1 VLTELEAKLPG
12 PGGVFWK
19 SGVHNVSVGGKPARL
34 FVPQY
39 KIMPL
44 YEKFRKQLDVDGIPL
59 GVDHLP
65 TDLMDDNQILAKMNL
80 LHVGDVKGI
89 GTDGD
94 NIFITQSALD
104 NPAVEDLFAKGALP
118 AHSVVGKIHTNPCPD
133 SRADYVLEDMVLERV
148 DYVEKGGCRECTV
161 GDVPSELSLT
171 GKFMEVSNMTDKKDE
186 NKDKIDSPVD
196 PGVDKVDPVE
206 NVEQVDPEPE
216 EDDDPLMKRID
227 ALETSV
233 SGLLDVVKGLGKPR
247 KIKVEAKEPEDE
259 TEKLQKQVDE
269 LTLEAKSS
277 RVKSTIKAA
286 IKEGKAIPAM
296 EESLVAL
303 GLADEDKFNDMM
315 AKMPQMVDFTEHS
328 KKDKS
333 LEAKA
338 PKMSKEE
345 QKEYKEYREL
355 KAKKRNTGII
365 ASDKKE

>member
-1 VLTELEAKLPG
+1 
-12 PGGVFWK
+12 
-19 SGVHNVSVGGKPARL
+19 
-34 FVPQY
+34 
-39 KIMPL
+39 
-44 YEKFRKQLDVDGIPL
+44 
-59 GVDHLP
+59 
-65 TDLMDDNQILAKMNL
+65 
-80 LHVGDVKGI
+80 
-89 GTDGD
+89 
-94 NIFITQSALD
+94 
-104 NPAVEDLFAKGALP
+104 
-118 AHSVVGKIHTNPCPD
+118 
-133 SRADYVLEDMVLERV
+133 
-148 DYVEKGGCRECTV
+148 
-161 GDVPSELSLT
+161 
-171 GKFMEVSNMTDKKDE
+171 
-186 NKDKIDSPVD
+186 VD
-196 PGVDKVDPVE
+196 PGVEKVDPVE